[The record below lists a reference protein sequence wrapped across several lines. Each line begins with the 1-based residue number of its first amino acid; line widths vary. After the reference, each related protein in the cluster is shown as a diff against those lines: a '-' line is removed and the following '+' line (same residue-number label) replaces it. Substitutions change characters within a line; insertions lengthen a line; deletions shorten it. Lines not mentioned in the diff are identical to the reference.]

1 MFDDRIIQI
10 TDFVPEEKLAF
21 TNDTLFADIGLNNYF
36 VTATKVSSGIF
47 TSETNIEMTNLQNGS
62 SSMYKINAIPKAIT
76 TYQDVIAI
84 NLGTEVH
91 FIHVNGWLIK
101 KYTSTRNI
109 EEVVL
114 CSGVAG
120 IVYKDKIELVNL

>member
-1 MFDDRIIQI
+1 MIQ
-10 TDFVPEEKLAF
+10 F
-21 TNDTLFADIGLNNYF
+21 GLY
-36 VTATKVSSGIF
+36 KVGG
-47 TSETNIEMTNLQNGS
+47 T
-62 SSMYKINAIPKAIT
+62 PKKIT

-101 KYTSTRNI
+101 KYTSSK
-109 EEVVL
+109 EVKDVVL
-114 CSGVAG
+114 SSNLAG